1 MPKTISDPIF
11 VNAVKDWQANK
22 REMDRLKDVNKQIE
36 DYILQHFSDVDLTS
50 DAKGTERLL
59 SDDGK
64 FGFVIEHKVTVGV
77 DMKQARAM
85 LETTGQVPEHFFNV
99 KYDFSQTINK
109 SLSEE
114 DQQWLNGCLT
124 YKRAKSS
131 FKPEIKEN

>member
-59 SDDGK
+59 SDDGR

-77 DMKQARAM
+77 DMKQAKAM
-85 LETTGQVPEHFFNV
+85 LETTGQAPEHFFNV

-131 FKPEIKEN
+131 FKPEIKED